1 MHSFSCIGCT
11 FRVCGLCGL
20 VACVRKTSLW
30 SKGSEN
36 TATHRARM
44 SHLHPGIADADSH
57 GMPLHH
63 SAFYKY
69 GETSYPPMASDM
81 VAPAKIQE
89 PWTIDQRLPTTR
101 PSTHNGGHHFG
112 MTSYYGVPRV
122 TLPPLV
128 TRWKP
133 RSGTGY
139 AAWASDIKDRIT
151 TCDLLDTS
159 CCRAPTLD
167 DMIVP

>member
-1 MHSFSCIGCT
+1 
-11 FRVCGLCGL
+11 
-20 VACVRKTSLW
+20 
-30 SKGSEN
+30 
-36 TATHRARM
+36 M

-101 PSTHNGGHHFG
+101 LSTHNGGHHFG
-112 MTSYYGVPRV
+112 MTSYSTTACPE
-122 TLPPLV
+122 LLFL
-128 TRWKP
+128 RW
-133 RSGTGY
+133 
-139 AAWASDIKDRIT
+139 
-151 TCDLLDTS
+151 
-159 CCRAPTLD
+159 
-167 DMIVP
+167 